1 MQYGG
6 DERGSRVKWKGE
18 PSGDLSGFLDHG
30 TVFKGEL
37 KFEETLRIDGKFE
50 GSIRSGKS
58 LIIGESAEVD
68 AEIEVESLY
77 VGGRLRGNA
86 TVSVRT
92 ELSHSARVQADLTTA
107 ILVVEEGAIFEGRCA
122 MQKDKFSG
130 PREVK
135 GEPKPDLK
143 KIVSS

>member
-1 MQYGG
+1 
-6 DERGSRVKWKGE
+6 VKWKGE
-18 PSGDLSGFLDHG
+18 PSGDLSGFLDRG

-50 GSIRSGKS
+50 GAIRSGKS
-58 LIIGESAEVD
+58 LIVGESADVD
-68 AEIEVESLY
+68 AEIEVEALY
-77 VGGRLRGNA
+77 VSGCLRGNA

-107 ILVVEEGAIFEGRCA
+107 ILVVEEGAIFEGQCF
-122 MQKDKFSG
+122 MQKEKFSG

-135 GEPKPDLK
+135 GGSQQDMK